1 MECINN
7 KKFGWLHCE
16 LLLSLVTTWTPVDDW
31 RRWICIDQAFPNSN
45 PTQAVSRSKEIYK
58 HWIYSRSSKLKTTAA
73 VDTVGSRCAVCA
85 LILKVCCFDPD
96 PIVNSEREC
105 ATARQQTAIAFI
117 SFSIY
122 PCVEREPDFR
132 EEPSLE
138 REFTGECL
146 LDWGEFAGMCCQMR
160 LSMFHVA
167 TCQQSNLCC
176 TTTSSHTSYVARGI
190 LIQKS
195 WKF

>member
-1 MECINN
+1 MTGVVNLY
-7 KKFGWLHCE
+7 W
-16 LLLSLVTTWTPVDDW
+16 SS
-31 RRWICIDQAFPNSN
+31 NSN
-45 PTQAVSRSKEIYK
+45 PTQAVSRYKEIYK

-73 VDTVGSRCAVCA
+73 VDTVGSCCAVCA
-85 LILKVCCFDPD
+85 LILKVCCSHPD

-146 LDWGEFAGMCCQMR
+146 LDWGEFGGMCCQMR

-167 TCQQSNLCC
+167 TCRQSNLCS
-176 TTTSSHTSYVARGI
+176 TTTSSQTLATLLGGFLFRKVWNQWAKCNN
-190 LIQKS
+190 LAACQCQT
-195 WKF
+195 